1 MSNQQS
7 SKRHGRKNVIRNF
20 EKNITLSRLDYKP
33 RVKPGKAM
41 AKVVGLV
48 FAAVIYLAGFGIAY
62 ISWSRG
68 SIDANLLNKMS
79 FIFMIPAS
87 VVGLLAFL
95 ISSNRREF
103 PIREDIR
110 AHVRDFEAENGY
122 LWRFEPIL
130 NQLALGKIDIE
141 WLIKASR
148 EGTLIEMAPEDICAT
163 MQALYEAL
171 SGNSGQQIS
180 GNAILQVEKNLVAH
194 TKNNE
199 ATNP

>member
-1 MSNQQS
+1 MSNQQP
-7 SKRHGRKNVIRNF
+7 SKRHSRKNVIRDF
-20 EKNITLSRLDYKP
+20 EKNFTLSRLDYKP

-41 AKVVGLV
+41 AKVVGLI
-48 FAAVIYLAGFGIAY
+48 FAAVVYLAGFGMSY

-68 SIDANLLNKMS
+68 AIDAMLLNKIS
-79 FIFMIPAS
+79 FVLMIPAS
-87 VVGLLAFL
+87 IIGMMAFL

-110 AHVRDFEAENGY
+110 VHVRDFEGDTGY

-130 NQLALGKIDIE
+130 NQMELKKIDIE

-163 MQALYEAL
+163 IQALHEAL
-171 SGNSGQQIS
+171 SGKGQQIS
-180 GNAILQVEKNLVAH
+180 GNAILQVEQNLAND
-194 TKNNE
+194 KQ
-199 ATNP
+199 AAA

>member
-1 MSNQQS
+1 MSNKQQ
-7 SKRHGRKNVIRNF
+7 SKRHGRKNVIRDF
-20 EKNITLSRLDYKP
+20 EKHITLSRLDYKP

-41 AKVVGLV
+41 AKVVGLI
-48 FAAVIYLAGFGIAY
+48 FAAVIYLGGFGMAY

-68 SIDANLLNKMS
+68 IIDANLLNKMS
-79 FIFMIPAS
+79 WIFMIPAS
-87 VVGLLAFL
+87 VVGMFAFL

-110 AHVRDFEAENGY
+110 AHVRDFEAETGY

-130 NQLALGKIDIE
+130 NQLELKKIDIE

-163 MQALYEAL
+163 IQALHQAL
-171 SGNSGQQIS
+171 SGDGQQIS
-180 GNAILQVEKNLVAH
+180 GNVILQVENNLSSDNQA
-194 TKNNE
+194 
-199 ATNP
+199 AA